1 MKFKG
6 IQSVVNN
13 CKECDGGVI
22 EQCKWSV
29 MTHRLR
35 KDGINTAIPGES
47 VFWITSES
55 LSNW

>member
-6 IQSVVNN
+6 IRSVVNN

-47 VFWITSES
+47 VF
-55 LSNW
+55 